1 MIYSVVEE
9 RNKMGKPRVRG
20 NHARIMVITSS
31 GSEIDVG
38 EVSKFSVK
46 ELGEVKKSRAIGQ
59 NSVTANKTFEGYDL
73 SFEGGKVDWNLAQL
87 LHKQDELIYTGRR
100 APSFRV
106 IQKVFFFDGS
116 VEQYTFEDVTI
127 YGYNLDVDANDEL
140 MEKFEGF
147 CGQLKTPLM
156 TGQAATDKDAN
167 DASVDALLSRALTGV
182 NNSII
187 GDSTMA
193 KRVE

>member
-1 MIYSVVEE
+1 
-9 RNKMGKPRVRG
+9 MGKPRVRG
-20 NHARIMVITSS
+20 NHARILVVDST
-31 GSEIDVG
+31 GTEIDVG

-87 LHKQDELIYTGRR
+87 LHRQDELIYTGRR
-100 APSFRV
+100 APSFKV

-116 VEQYTFEDVTI
+116 VEEYSFEDVTI
-127 YGYNLDVDANDEL
+127 YGYNLDIDANDEL

-156 TGQAATDKDAN
+156 SGQAATNKSAN
-167 DASVDALLSRALTGV
+167 DGFVDALLVRALTGSA
-182 NNSII
+182 NSIV
-187 GDSTMA
+187 GDTTMA
-193 KRVE
+193 RRVER